1 MSDEHVVTNSP
12 KAASLIP
19 YGGMFSND
27 SDIAPDCMI
36 VVDAGYSYTHVIPFL
51 NGDIVWEHVKRLVA
65 LKPTSELTCRI
76 DVGGKLLTNHLKH
89 LISFRQWN
97 MLDQTYV
104 VNAVREACGYVSMD
118 WKGDL
123 EQCK

>member
-1 MSDEHVVTNSP
+1 MGARQEVSSAVPLCCQADP
-12 KAASLIP
+12 
-19 YGGMFSND
+19 
-27 SDIAPDCMI
+27 
-36 VVDAGYSYTHVIPFL
+36 
-51 NGDIVWEHVKRLVA
+51 R
-65 LKPTSELTCRI
+65 RI

-97 MLDQTYV
+97 MLDQTHV